1 MGMMYKITAELVVT
15 NILLALILLN
25 IVIGIITRK

>member
-1 MGMMYKITAELVVT
+1 MGMMYKVTAELVVT

-25 IVIGIITRK
+25 IVVGNLTRK

>member
-1 MGMMYKITAELVVT
+1 MGMMYKVTTELVVT

-25 IVIGIITRK
+25 IVVGNLTRK